1 VSPYFP
7 YLNRVTKEFAE
18 LKFLLTMSTT
28 LKFIHKNI
36 DCLKDLPRSGKALRE
51 HEVNIDPQFIRQKV
65 WNSDPPCYVHYHRD
79 LLQLIQEFL
88 LDPVLFEDLSF
99 NGMLVLFDFFTNNVQ
114 KQK

>member
-1 VSPYFP
+1 
-7 YLNRVTKEFAE
+7 
-18 LKFLLTMSTT
+18 MSTT

-36 DCLKDLPRSGKALRE
+36 DCLKELPRSGKALRE

-99 NGMLVLFDFFTNNVQ
+99 NGMGYGSEQQDRIVRKPILSHPSFDRRKDNLALFL
-114 KQK
+114 